1 MSEDEAT
8 KFSNHD
14 EETDEVEAHA
24 TGRRANEEAPAE
36 GEGDDDVEA
45 HSTGKMHPKRL

>member
-1 MSEDEAT
+1 MSEDESK
-8 KFSNHD
+8 KFTNHD

-36 GEGDDDVEA
+36 GDDDVEA
-45 HSTGKMHPKRL
+45 HMKGKLHPKRL

>member
-1 MSEDEAT
+1 MSQDESKIA
-8 KFSNHD
+8 NHD

-36 GEGDDDVEA
+36 GDDDVEA
-45 HSTGKMHPKRL
+45 HMKGKLHPKRL

>member
-8 KFSNHD
+8 KFANHD

-24 TGRRANEEAPAE
+24 TGRRANEEAPS
-36 GEGDDDVEA
+36 EGDDDVEA
-45 HSTGKMHPKRL
+45 HVTGAKHPKRL